1 MRYWAVILL
10 FIVSLLPFPHRYR
23 VSVSNLNYG
32 GCGYYAYYLSGKL
45 PGSVIVSVKGGRHYM
60 VWNGW
65 GYMDNRGT
73 FIPHAIWLWSLGDIE
88 PISREE
94 LRVMLDDHSLWN
106 SKFNLKDTAVIVGA
120 IKYVP

>member
-45 PGSVIVSVKGGRHYM
+45 LGSTVVGIGGNRHYM
-60 VWNGW
+60 VYRNGFYYD
-65 GYMDNRGT
+65 GEAA
-73 FIPHAIWLWSLGDIE
+73 FLPHVIWLWSLGDIE

-94 LRVMLDDHSLWN
+94 LRGLLNDRSLWN
-106 SKFNLKDTAVIVGA
+106 TKFDLRDTAIFR
-120 IKYVP
+120 